1 MIFLIQ
7 IKDHRLSKTLK
18 KNKKTSVKIQINS
31 FKFSKMV
38 QKKREEIMFLLSI
51 LLLLYVYLFSDDY
64 VSLLLFLLFMFR
76 LDYLL

>member
-1 MIFLIQ
+1 
-7 IKDHRLSKTLK
+7 
-18 KNKKTSVKIQINS
+18 
-31 FKFSKMV
+31 MV

>member
-1 MIFLIQ
+1 
-7 IKDHRLSKTLK
+7 
-18 KNKKTSVKIQINS
+18 
-31 FKFSKMV
+31 MV
-38 QKKREEIMFLLSI
+38 QEKREEIMFLLSI

>member
-7 IKDHRLSKTLK
+7 IKDHRLSKNLK

-38 QKKREEIMFLLSI
+38 QEKREEIMFLLSI